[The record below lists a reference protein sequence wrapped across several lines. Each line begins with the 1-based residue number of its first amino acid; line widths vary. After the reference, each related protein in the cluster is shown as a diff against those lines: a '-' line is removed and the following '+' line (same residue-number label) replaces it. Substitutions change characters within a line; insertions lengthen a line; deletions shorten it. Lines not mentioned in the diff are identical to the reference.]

1 MDATLKK
8 NAIVNAIRQEITRL
22 NECLD
27 KRYVFERSQ
36 IDSLMRLAD
45 VLNNIN
51 TEEMLY
57 TADDAEISRDIDDLV
72 ERYMLALNPDAAEHS

>member
-1 MDATLKK
+1 MDVKLKK

-22 NECLD
+22 HDCLD
-27 KRYVFERSQ
+27 KRYVFEREQ

-45 VLNNIN
+45 VLNTIN

-57 TADDAEISRDIDDLV
+57 TTDDEDISRDIDELV
-72 ERYMLALNPDAAEHS
+72 ERYMQAINPNAVEQL